1 MRTAVR
7 VARLSIFSQI
17 EIFDTGQPFTSD
29 YDTTSLKRRLAP
41 FAILARLRTGNIPR
55 VSSFLGKRPFEF
67 SLPDDFFKDI
77 ALRIIARV
85 RS

>member
-17 EIFDTGQPFTSD
+17 EIFDTGQPFTSG

-55 VSSFLGKRPFEF
+55 PRVSSFLGKRPFEF
-67 SLPDDFFKDI
+67 SLPNDFFEDI
-77 ALRIIARV
+77 AL
-85 RS
+85 